1 MFLRLKIGET
11 KTQIKILSDLKQ
23 NFLLGV
29 ANSKISATDV
39 ILKKLAKENNRPRG
53 ENSPNLVTLTASKK
67 ISQIAMFLLLKLE
80 KIAFELKQQQKIVGK

>member
-1 MFLRLKIGET
+1 
-11 KTQIKILSDLKQ
+11 
-23 NFLLGV
+23 
-29 ANSKISATDV
+29 
-39 ILKKLAKENNRPRG
+39 LAKENNRPRG